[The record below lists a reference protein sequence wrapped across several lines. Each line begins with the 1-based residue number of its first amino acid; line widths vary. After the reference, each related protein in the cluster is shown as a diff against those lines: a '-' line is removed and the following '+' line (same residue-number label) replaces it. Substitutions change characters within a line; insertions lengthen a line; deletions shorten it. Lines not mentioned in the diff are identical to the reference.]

1 MTDNSDK
8 NKQKNVFSSSSS
20 DSEDASFE
28 SATNE
33 VWKKRKDEQDK
44 LNDSKKLKFMEQKKR
59 FYFKS
64 TRVQIDPTIKSTAA
78 QFRKQTTLEA
88 SVAKM
93 PVGHHEEEYYS
104 ENEGGNTPFKTVNPP
119 PQDVSTEEGLKC
131 PEIFKSPPKN
141 CKKGTTNK
149 IHILGPAKSTTT
161 TSAKTSTIK
170 TGVEM
175 KTTGTQTYDHYF
187 EARMTATE
195 GEEDRKAPIGSIV
208 SANAAEI
215 NCVLWP
221 NMAKAPTIYGLV
233 LNQHHHDERAAE
245 ECESNQT
252 FVEFVV
258 RGETKWVDK
267 TKNHVIKCAIDTERL
282 TICAMPPTTMKKER
296 RSVKREYL
304 QWFEK
309 HEKGEELSWKLKKIE
324 GGCRACGSP
333 DCTYMKHRS
342 KIDTLISNLR
352 ALDDLAPE
360 ERRHMAYTMAI
371 EIAHGKCGFRNR
383 KRLGWCVETLTRN
396 TFPSE
401 SYTGFRNIGEGE
413 DSSTSSSEESS
424 VVLLSD

>member
-1 MTDNSDK
+1 
-8 NKQKNVFSSSSS
+8 
-20 DSEDASFE
+20 
-28 SATNE
+28 
-33 VWKKRKDEQDK
+33 
-44 LNDSKKLKFMEQKKR
+44 
-59 FYFKS
+59 
-64 TRVQIDPTIKSTAA
+64 
-78 QFRKQTTLEA
+78 
-88 SVAKM
+88 
-93 PVGHHEEEYYS
+93 
-104 ENEGGNTPFKTVNPP
+104 
-119 PQDVSTEEGLKC
+119 
-131 PEIFKSPPKN
+131 
-141 CKKGTTNK
+141 
-149 IHILGPAKSTTT
+149 
-161 TSAKTSTIK
+161 
-170 TGVEM
+170 M

-187 EARMTATE
+187 EARMTGTE
-195 GEEDRKAPIGSIV
+195 GEEDQKALIGSIV

-371 EIAHGKCGFRNR
+371 EIAYGKCGFRNR